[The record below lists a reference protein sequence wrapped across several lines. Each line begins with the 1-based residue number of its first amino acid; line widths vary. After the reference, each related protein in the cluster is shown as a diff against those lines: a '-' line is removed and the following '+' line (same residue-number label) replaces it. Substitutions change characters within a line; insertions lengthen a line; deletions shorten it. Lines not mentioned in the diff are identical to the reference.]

1 MEHIDIKN
9 SLDSKLQ
16 VCCICFIR
24 ICSRK
29 RGIFENPLQHNFK
42 PCVQLID
49 SKYKSSERGDVLVFL
64 SGMNE
69 IQTVLEVAQNYAEES
84 KKWLILA
91 LHSTLSVEEQDKV
104 FDLPPEGMRKCIL
117 STNIGKGIQLI
128 LIVDCFM
135 YF

>member
-1 MEHIDIKN
+1 M
-9 SLDSKLQ
+9 
-16 VCCICFIR
+16 
-24 ICSRK
+24 
-29 RGIFENPLQHNFK
+29 
-42 PCVQLID
+42 
-49 SKYKSSERGDVLVFL
+49 FL

-117 STNIGKGIQLI
+117 STNIARVFNCFFFI
-128 LIVDCFM
+128 DRFM